1 MSNSLVESRQLMTV
15 AEMRDRIN
23 NVQEVMKNVMKDGT
37 HFGTIPGT
45 KKPTLYKAGSE
56 VLLTTFHIGLKL
68 EIEDLS
74 NGDETRYRVKAVGF
88 HQPTGSVVGEG
99 IGECSTNEEKYK
111 WRTAICQEEFDIFP
125 EARRRMKFMKLWNNR
140 TRSYDIIKATQVRT
154 EHADL
159 SNTVLKMAKKR
170 AQIDFTLTALGA
182 SDIFTQDIEDLPEEL
197 RGTVDEDGKPVAAGT
212 PIEHPAMKDAK
223 TVQELASI
231 MNGLK
236 SDERKKFLP
245 YFQVRQQE
253 LKGASDE

>member
-1 MSNSLVESRQLMTV
+1 MNAVVTTDRQLMSV
-15 AEMRDRIN
+15 DEMRDRIN
-23 NVQEVMKNVMKDGT
+23 NVQKVMQAVMKDGT

-56 VLLTTFHIGLKL
+56 VLLTTFHIGLRL

-74 NGDETRYRVKAVGF
+74 NNDETRYRVKAIGF
-88 HQPTGSVVGEG
+88 HQPTSSTVGEG

-111 WRTAICQEEFDIFP
+111 WRTAVCTEEFDAFP
-125 EARRRMKFMKLWNNR
+125 ESRRRVKYVRSWNNR
-140 TRSYDIIKATQVRT
+140 TRSYDIITAQQVRT

-197 RGTVDEDGKPVAAGT
+197 RGTATEDGSSAPAGAPV
-212 PIEHPAMKDAK
+212 EHQAMKEAK
-223 TVQELASI
+223 TVQELASV
-231 MNGLK
+231 MNTLK
-236 SDERKKFLP
+236 SDERKKYLP
-245 YFQVRQQE
+245 YFQVRQKE
-253 LKGASDE
+253 LKESQGE